1 VQQQPWKWFAVSL
14 VLLFLFSHSV
24 SAQTCTSQAGVVY
37 GTYVDRSGVTQDLLL
52 DLLLPTGATSPTPL
66 VIWIHGGGWRTGSR
80 APMTTRLTDLC
91 ARGYAVASLDYR
103 FSTVAV
109 WPAQIQDVKGAV
121 RWLRA
126 HAGTYN
132 LDSGRFGVWGES
144 AGGHLASIL
153 GTSGG
158 VTSITVG
165 NITMDLEGTVGG
177 NAGVSSRVQ
186 AVVDWYGAT
195 DFLQMRFYPT
205 TMNHD
210 SATSDEGRLIGGPV
224 QDNPE
229 RSATANPI
237 TYVTPDDPP
246 FLVMHG
252 TMDKTN
258 PFNQSELLVDALDA
272 SGVPAVFIPVQN
284 AGHGGSPFNTGSSLQ
299 TIYAFLDE
307 TLRGPSPLTADE
319 PAVPTIEENASAEAG
334 TGLPAVHVIASDP
347 NARETGG
354 DPGRFFITRNGLA
367 TDPLIVSYAV
377 TGTATPGV
385 DYSSLSGT
393 ATIPAGFSS
402 VPLDVTPLADDLRET
417 GETVILTVTPAASYT
432 VGSPATASVV
442 LADISDP
449 ARPTVSV
456 SAIDRNASEPGT
468 NKGAFLVWR
477 TGSTTEALTVDVT
490 VSGTA
495 DSLTDYANLPAT
507 VTFPAGADRVT
518 VSIDP
523 LEDYISEEMESV
535 ILAVE
540 PDPGIYAG
548 PYAGARVALADDD
561 VPGLPVLLSLTA
573 APTSVIGGATATGT
587 VTLDSPAPAGGA
599 VVSLSTGSSA
609 VATVPASVTVAA
621 GATSAT
627 FTVTSKPVAAT
638 ATVSLGASYR
648 GVARAASLTVQAPVL
663 SGLTLTPATV
673 VGGCATSTGK
683 VTLTGKAPTG
693 GFVITLANSNPAAAV
708 PASVAVPAGASSA
721 TFPIPTTTV
730 AATQSGAVSASFGG
744 GTKSATLTVRPVGL
758 LSLALSPN
766 PVVGPGSVTGTV
778 TLECAAP
785 PGGITVTLSST
796 ATAVARP
803 DAPSLTIPAG
813 SSTGTFPVSTADVSA
828 VSTATI
834 KATANGTNKSVLLT
848 VQP

>member
-1 VQQQPWKWFAVSL
+1 MQKQLWNWFAAL
-14 VLLFLFSHSV
+14 VLLPLCV
-24 SAQTCTSQAGVVY
+24 SPLAAQTCDTHAGVVY
-37 GTYVDRSGVTQDLLL
+37 GTYVDRTGVTQDLLL
-52 DLLLPTGATSPTPL
+52 DLLVPPGATSPTPL

-80 APMTTRLTDLC
+80 APIPARVADLC
-91 ARGYAVASLDYR
+91 AQGYAVASLDYR
-103 FSTVAV
+103 FSSVAV

-126 HAGTYN
+126 NAAAYN
-132 LDSGRFGVWGES
+132 LDPGRFGAWGES
-144 AGGHLASIL
+144 AGAHLASIL

-158 VTSITVG
+158 VASITVG
-165 NITMDLEGTVGG
+165 NITLDLEGTVGG

-195 DFLQMRFYPT
+195 DFLQMHFYPT

-210 SATSDEGRLIGGPV
+210 SATSDESRLLGGPI
-224 QDNPE
+224 QDHPE

-252 TMDKTN
+252 TLDKTN

-284 AGHGGSPFNTGSSLQ
+284 GGHGGSPFNTSSSLL
-299 TIYAFLDE
+299 TIYTFFDR
-307 TLRGPSPLTADE
+307 TLRGPTP
-319 PAVPTIEENASAEAG
+319 PAAGGPAIEGASAEAG
-334 TGLPAVHVIASDP
+334 TGLPAVHVTAADP

-354 DPGRFFITRNGLA
+354 DPGRFFITRDGLA
-367 TDPLIVSYAV
+367 IDPLTVSYSV
-377 TGTATPGV
+377 TGTATPGA
-385 DYSSLSGT
+385 DYSALAGT
-393 ATIPAGFSS
+393 VTIPAGASS
-402 VPLDVTPLADDLRET
+402 VPLDVTPRADDLRET
-417 GETVILTVTPAASYT
+417 GETVILTLTPTASYT
-432 VGSPATASVV
+432 AGSPATASVV
-442 LADISDP
+442 LADVTDP

-456 SAIDRNASEPGT
+456 SAIDREASEPGT

-477 TGSTTEALTVDVT
+477 TGSTTEPLTVDVT

-495 DSLTDYANLPAT
+495 DGLTDYATLPAS
-507 VTFPAGADRVT
+507 VTFPAGTDRVA
-518 VSIDP
+518 VSLDP
-523 LEDYISEEMESV
+523 LEDYITEEMENV
-535 ILAVE
+535 TLTVTPA
-540 PDPGIYAG
+540 PGLYAG
-548 PYAGARVALADDD
+548 PYAGARVELADDD
-561 VPGLPVLLSLTA
+561 VPGLPVLLSLSV
-573 APTSVIGGATATGT
+573 APTSVTGGVTATGT
-587 VTLDSPAPAGGA
+587 VTLDAPAPTGGA
-599 VVSLSTGSSA
+599 VVSLSTGNPA
-609 VATVPASVTVAA
+609 AATVPVSVTVPT

-627 FTVTSKPVAAT
+627 FTVTSKPVAAAT
-638 ATVSLGASYR
+638 AVSLRASYR
-648 GVARAASLTVQAPVL
+648 GVVRTASLTVQAPVV

-673 VGGCATSTGK
+673 AGGCGSSTGK

-693 GFVITLANSNPAAAV
+693 GLVVPLANGNPAAAV
-708 PASVAVPAGASSA
+708 PASVTVPAGASSA
-721 TFPIPTTTV
+721 TFPISTTTV
-730 AATQSGAVSASFGG
+730 ATTQSGPVSASFGG

-785 PGGITVTLSST
+785 PGGITVALSST

-803 DAPSLTIPAG
+803 DLASLTIPEG
-813 SSTGTFPVSTADVSA
+813 STTGTFPVSTADVSTA
-828 VSTATI
+828 STATI
-834 KATANGTNKSVLLT
+834 RAAANGTTKSVLLT